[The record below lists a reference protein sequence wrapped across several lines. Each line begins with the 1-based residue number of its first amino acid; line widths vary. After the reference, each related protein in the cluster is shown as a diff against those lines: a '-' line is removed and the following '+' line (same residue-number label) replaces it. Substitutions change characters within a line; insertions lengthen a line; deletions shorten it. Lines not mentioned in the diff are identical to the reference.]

1 LARSPV
7 SSASSVCFSTFTG
20 PLQQIR
26 SETVDATSAAVERLW
41 PGRRAKVTP
50 LHGGITNR
58 NYKVEVDGEAFVL
71 RMGGRR
77 TDLLGIDRAVEHAA
91 SLRAEEIGVGPGV
104 ADFVESEAWLV
115 TRFIDG
121 RAITPE
127 SMRKLAVLGR
137 VADVLR
143 RLHSAAAIPGRFDS
157 HAVVEDYRAEAESRS
172 VEIPEEFASAHA
184 VSERIREARGPQ
196 PLVPCHNDLL
206 NANFLDDG
214 EIRIVD
220 WEYAGMGDRFFDLAN
235 FSVNHEFSVED
246 DRRLLAAYFG
256 TEKESDLAALR
267 LMRFMSDFREAMW
280 GVLQSGISELD
291 FDFKGYAAKHFD
303 RMERTAAEQEFAG
316 YLRVAAGS

>member
-1 LARSPV
+1 M
-7 SSASSVCFSTFTG
+7 
-20 PLQQIR
+20 
-26 SETVDATSAAVERLW
+26 DATSAAVERLW
-41 PGRRAKVTP
+41 PGRRTKVTA

-58 NYKVEVDGEAFVL
+58 NYKVEVDGDAFVL
-71 RMGGRR
+71 RMGGQR

-91 SLRAEEIGVGPGV
+91 SLRAEEIGVGPAV

-121 RAITPE
+121 RSITPE
-127 SMRKLAVLGR
+127 KMRDPSTLPR
-137 VADVLR
+137 VADALR
-143 RLHSAAAIPGRFDS
+143 RLHSAAAIPGRFDA
-157 HAVVEDYRAEAESRS
+157 HAVVDDYRAEAESYG
-172 VEIPEEFASAHA
+172 VAVPEEFAAARA
-184 VSERIREARGPQ
+184 VSDRIRDARGPQ

-235 FSVNHEFSVED
+235 FSVNHDFDLED
-246 DRRLLAAYFG
+246 DGRLLAAYFG
-256 TEKESDLAALR
+256 TEKAADLAALR

-303 RMERTAAEQEFAG
+303 RMEETAADSQFSR
-316 YLRVAAGS
+316 YLRIVSPAGS